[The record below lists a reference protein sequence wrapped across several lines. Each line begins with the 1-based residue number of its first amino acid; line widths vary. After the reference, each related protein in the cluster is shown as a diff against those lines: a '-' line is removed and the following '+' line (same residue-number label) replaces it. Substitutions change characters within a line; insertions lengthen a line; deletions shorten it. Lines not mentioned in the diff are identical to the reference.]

1 MTPRKGAQ
9 LLKALANPRTAVMLP
24 LGFASGLPLALVSDT
39 LRMWLNETGV
49 ALASIGIFG
58 LVGLPYTIKF
68 LWAPVMDRFVAPWL
82 GRRRGWMLVTQ
93 VGLLVGIVTV
103 ALAGATHLLW
113 LLGVLAL
120 VVAFLSAS
128 QDIAFDAYRT
138 DVLEAEE
145 RGFGAALSVT
155 AYRLAMLASGGFALF
170 LADHIGFERTYLV
183 MAGLMT
189 LGIAGT
195 LLAPEPAE
203 APPPPRS
210 LRQAVEGPMREFFSR
225 HAAVWLLVLI
235 LLYKIGDAFAGFFT
249 GIFLRDLGF
258 TLTEIG
264 VVYKAMVL
272 AATLA
277 GALLGGILMV
287 RLGLFVSLLLFGALQ
302 AVTNLV
308 FVVLAVVG
316 KSYALMVVSVAL
328 ENIAGGMGTAAFV
341 ALLMSLC
348 DHRYTATQYALL
360 SALAAVGRVFV
371 GYPAGLLADAVGW
384 GLFFSATFVA
394 ALPGLWLLWYL
405 RASVVEAPLPAQAR
419 S

>member
-1 MTPRKGAQ
+1 MTSPQAAP
-9 LLKALANPRTAVMLP
+9 LLRALANPRTAVMLP

-39 LRMWLNETGV
+39 LRMWLNEVGV

-58 LVGLPYTIKF
+58 LVAFPYTVKF
-68 LWAPVMDRFVAPWL
+68 LWAPVMDRYAAPWL
-82 GRRRGWMLVTQ
+82 GRRRGWMLLTQ
-93 VGLLVGIVTV
+93 IGLVAAIAAV

-120 VVAFLSAS
+120 VAAFLSAS
-128 QDIAFDAYRT
+128 QDISFDAYRT
-138 DVLEAEE
+138 DVLQAEE

-183 MAGLMT
+183 MAGFMT
-189 LGIAGT
+189 LGIIGT
-195 LLAPEPAE
+195 LLAPEPVE
-203 APPPPRS
+203 QPPPPGS

-225 HAAVWLLVLI
+225 RSAVWLLVLI

-264 VVYKAMVL
+264 FVYKVMVL

-287 RLGLFVSLLLFGALQ
+287 RLGLFLSLLLFGALQ

-308 FVVLAVVG
+308 FVAMAMVG
-316 KSYALMVVSVAL
+316 KSYVLMIGGVAL
-328 ENIAGGMGTAAFV
+328 ENLAGGMGTAAFV

-360 SALAAVGRVFV
+360 SALASVGRVFI
-371 GYPAGLLADAVGW
+371 GYPAGLLAEAVGW
-384 GLFFSATFVA
+384 GLFFSATFAA
-394 ALPGLWLLWYL
+394 ALPGLWLLWWL
-405 RASVVEAPLPAQAR
+405 RATVVDAPVPVEAR